1 MTKINHTNLQ
11 YMPEQGIAGKF
22 VDTAFDGDGILAGI
36 RFHHENTF
44 NFAFD
49 IVDAIAEKTPDK
61 HAMLHISNNKEEK
74 IFTFG
79 DKKSRA
85 PSGQSL
91 DWIMPVVFLWQG
103 ITCIFRSV

>member
-22 VDTAFDGDGILAGI
+22 VDTAFDGDGRLAGI

-49 IVDAIAEKTPDK
+49 IVDAIAE
-61 HAMLHISNNKEEK
+61 
-74 IFTFG
+74 
-79 DKKSRA
+79 
-85 PSGQSL
+85 
-91 DWIMPVVFLWQG
+91 
-103 ITCIFRSV
+103 